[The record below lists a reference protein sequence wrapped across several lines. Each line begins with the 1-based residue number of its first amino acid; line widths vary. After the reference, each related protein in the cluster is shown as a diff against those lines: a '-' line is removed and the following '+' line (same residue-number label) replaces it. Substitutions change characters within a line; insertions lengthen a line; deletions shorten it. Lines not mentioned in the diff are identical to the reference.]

1 MSLSNEKSIDFNKME
16 VECAQLN
23 IGPSSTVT
31 QITSRATGVTI
42 NATSGRITTTAISI
56 AAGAEESFVVTNDKV
71 SATSVPV
78 VAMASGS
85 TTDTSRVLV
94 STVVDGS
101 FTITLTN
108 LNAATADTGAA
119 VINFVIINGV

>member
-16 VECAQLN
+16 
-23 IGPSSTVT
+23 
-31 QITSRATGVTI
+31 
-42 NATSGRITTTAISI
+42 
-56 AAGAEESFVVTNDKV
+56 
-71 SATSVPV
+71 
-78 VAMASGS
+78 
-85 TTDTSRVLV
+85 
-94 STVVDGS
+94 VDGS